1 MKKKLSL
8 AVFALAAVTAG
19 AFLVIKNYQGS
30 SQASLYRAAAVT
42 KLSDTQI
49 ATIQNTSTP
58 AGIPTGPVVTNPV
71 SCPASGYNYVSQWG
85 TYGSGNGQFAIPGY
99 IASNSSGEVYVYD
112 ARNNRIQKFTSSGQY
127 ILQWGTQGSAN
138 GQFQVPNFALGDSL
152 GGIAIDMVGN
162 VYVVDTGNNRVE
174 KFDSQGNYITQWGSL
189 GAGNGQFNGP
199 GGVAIDTSGNV
210 YVVDRY
216 NNRVQKFKPNGGYL
230 SQFGTGSSSSGQF
243 SNPTGVDNGIFLD
256 TSGNIYITTLTGY
269 GVKKFNS
276 IGQYLSQVGSRGYV
290 GNGKFM
296 DPVGVAVDSYGNMY
310 VVDNYQERVQKF
322 DQNGAYIAQV
332 GSSGYGNGQFRAP
345 IGIAVSPQ
353 GDIYV
358 ADSSNNRI
366 QKFSPC
372 TPVHI
377 PSVPISIT
385 KPDLIVED
393 FTWIPSAP
401 HVRVI
406 TDPTKEPTPNTN
418 FKVTATIKNIGSATA
433 VLPRGTQIS
442 FLKNGTTYGAQQLM
456 NPVTIAVGQTFD
468 VDVYQS
474 TTPNILGTAG
484 TFGLTVRVDD
494 YANGTGNVFNLVDE
508 LNENNNTLVKQMTVL
523 P

>member
-1 MKKKLSL
+1 MKKKLTL
-8 AVFALAAVTAG
+8 AVFAIAVVTAG
-19 AFLVIKNYQGS
+19 AFLVVKNYQGS
-30 SQASLYRAAAVT
+30 NAASLYRAVAVT
-42 KLSDTQI
+42 KLSDNQI
-49 ATIQNTSTP
+49 ASIQNTPTP
-58 AGIPTGPVVTNPV
+58 AGIPTGPVVTAPL

-85 TYGSGNGQFAIPGY
+85 VYGSGNSQFAIPGY
-99 IASNSSGEVYVYD
+99 IAVNSSGDVYVHD
-112 ARNNRIQKFTSSGQY
+112 ARNNRIQKFNSSGQY

-152 GGIAIDMVGN
+152 GGIAIDMTGN

-174 KFDSQGNYITQWGSL
+174 KFDSQGNYITQWGTL
-189 GAGNGQFNGP
+189 GANNGQFNGP
-199 GGVAIDTSGNV
+199 GGIAIDTAGNI

-216 NNRVQKFKPNGGYL
+216 NNRVQKFKSNGGYL
-230 SQFGTGSSSSGQF
+230 SQFGTGSSASGQF
-243 SNPTGVDNGIFLD
+243 SNPTGVDNDVFLD
-256 TSGNIYITTLTGY
+256 TAGNIYITSLTGY

-276 IGQYLSQVGSRGYV
+276 TGQYLSQIGSRGYV

-296 DPVGVAVDSYGNMY
+296 DPVGIDVDSYGNIY

-322 DQNGAYIAQV
+322 DQNGAYIAQL

-345 IGIAVSPQ
+345 VGIAVSPQ

-358 ADSSNNRI
+358 SDSANNRI
-366 QKFSPC
+366 EKFSPC
-372 TPVHI
+372 TPVRI
-377 PSVPISIT
+377 PSVPLSIT

-393 FTWIPSAP
+393 FTWTPSSP
-401 HVRVI
+401 HVRII

-418 FKVTATIKNIGSATA
+418 FKVHATIKNIGSATA
-433 VLPRGTQIS
+433 TLPRGTQIS
-442 FLKNGTTYGAQQLM
+442 FLKNGVSHGAQQLM
-456 NPVTIAVGQTFD
+456 NPVTLPVGQTFD

-494 YANGTGNVFNLVDE
+494 YAMGTTGGYNLV
-508 LNENNNTLVKQMTVL
+508 NESNEANNSLVKQITVL